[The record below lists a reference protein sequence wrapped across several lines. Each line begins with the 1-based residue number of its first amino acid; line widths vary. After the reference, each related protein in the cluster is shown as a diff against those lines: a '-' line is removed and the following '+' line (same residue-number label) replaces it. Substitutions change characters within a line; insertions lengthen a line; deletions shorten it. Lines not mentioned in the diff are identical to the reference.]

1 MKRLDPHLL
10 TPVAP
15 VDLPTAPMP
24 LDLPDSRPIPHHS
37 RASPRPEA
45 VASSRLTLH
54 RVANPAD
61 PVFRDLCLLLCSD
74 PAYWAQTRTM
84 TMDARAAHD
93 MLGNL
98 PADAS
103 PERKYLW
110 ALRLDGKLVG
120 CLDVLRQWP
129 TRSTLSIGLLM
140 VAPNLR
146 GQGIGHAALEQLRLR
161 TRAWSDVRRWR
172 VAVVESQ
179 AGARRFWRGKA
190 FSETG
195 QSRTDA
201 AHSAPLVVM
210 ERAA

>member
-1 MKRLDPHLL
+1 MNRLDPHLL
-10 TPVAP
+10 EPVAP

-24 LDLPDSRPIPHHS
+24 LDLPETQAIPRRTRASSRPDP
-37 RASPRPEA
+37 
-45 VASSRLTLH
+45 VAASRLTLQ

-74 PAYWAQTRTM
+74 PAYWTQTRATP
-84 TMDARAAHD
+84 MDERAARD

-98 PADAS
+98 PADAGAAQ
-103 PERKYLW
+103 KYLW

-120 CLDVLRQWP
+120 CLDALRQWP
-129 TRSTLSIGLLM
+129 TRTTLSIGLLM
-140 VAPNLR
+140 IVPHLR

-161 TRAWSDVRRWR
+161 TRAWSEVRRWR

-190 FSETG
+190 FSDTG
-195 QSRTDA
+195 QRHPDA
-201 AHSAPLVVM
+201 AHRAPLVVM
-210 ERAA
+210 ERSA